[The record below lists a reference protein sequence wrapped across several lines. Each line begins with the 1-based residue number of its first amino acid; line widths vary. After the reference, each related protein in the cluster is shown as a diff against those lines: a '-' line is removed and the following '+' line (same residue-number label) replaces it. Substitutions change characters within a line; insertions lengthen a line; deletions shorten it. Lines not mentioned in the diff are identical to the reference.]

1 MWEVM
6 VFAVVVELVAE
17 GTFVEVGFGFAAKYG
32 E

>member
-1 MWEVM
+1 MAVL
-6 VFAVVVELVAE
+6 AVVVEVVAE